1 MHALTIVLEDLDTGA
16 GQTTAEDERGVIQ
29 FVTEDQTTL
38 QTRAENERGVI
49 QLITEDQTTLQT
61 TAEDERGVIQLV
73 TEDQACTL
81 HQREPDNI
89 ISR

>member
-1 MHALTIVLEDLDTGA
+1 MLEDLDTGA
-16 GQTTAEDERGVIQ
+16 GQTT
-29 FVTEDQTTL
+29 
-38 QTRAENERGVI
+38 AENERGVI

-61 TAEDERGVIQLV
+61 TAEDERGVMQLV